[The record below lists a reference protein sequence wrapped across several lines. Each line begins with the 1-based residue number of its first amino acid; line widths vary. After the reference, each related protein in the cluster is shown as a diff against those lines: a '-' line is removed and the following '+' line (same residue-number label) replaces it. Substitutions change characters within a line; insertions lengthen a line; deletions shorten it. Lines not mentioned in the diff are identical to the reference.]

1 MRIFFCITLLVLS
14 VFPCGKVFAGDAVP
28 QFPDEI
34 NFSSNEEFRAG
45 WESEE
50 NSRITGESVLRDLRS
65 GKDSG
70 LRLNALCSA
79 ESIAEVNLVRDKLL
93 AIIERADNTAADES
107 LLAARILE
115 RAAAVDITG
124 LTKNDEKL
132 IKKVSS
138 LPAGCGPVKS
148 AGFACGAIPSDA
160 IAVHTAGA
168 ALNSTSGSF
177 AFAANFAGRNIPGRF
192 VSSIDPCKG
201 FETIHADYYRL
212 FLYMRDDTGDAS
224 CLRYIYPFPRH
235 FTQLFNSSISFIQQN
250 RLQNTEHNHK
260 SESIP
265 LCHTGFEEIKYRYLD
280 ETANIRCIPKIPV
293 FPFRETGMTNACNLK
308 FLHSPARSP
317 LSKRGTRTSGDY
329 LITLQFFNFTATV
342 MEGFHEEA

>member
-1 MRIFFCITLLVLS
+1 MVLS
-14 VFPCGKVFAGDAVP
+14 LLPCGKAFAGEAVP
-28 QFPDEI
+28 HFSDEI
-34 NFSSNEEFRAG
+34 NFSSGEEFRAG

-79 ESIAEVNLVRDKLL
+79 ESIAEVNLVRGKLL
-93 AIIERADNTAADES
+93 TIIERAGNTAADES
-107 LLAARILE
+107 ILAARILE
-115 RAAAVDITG
+115 RAAVIDITG
-124 LTKNDEKL
+124 LTENDKKL

-138 LPAGCGPVKS
+138 LPAGCGPVKT
-148 AGFACGAIPSDA
+148 AGFACGAIPADA
-160 IAVHTAGA
+160 IAVHTAGV

-177 AFAANFAGRNIPGRF
+177 TFAADNSNKNISGRF

-224 CLRYIYPFPRH
+224 CLRHTYLFPRH
-235 FTQLFNSSISFIQQN
+235 FTQSFNLATSFIQQN
-250 RLQNTEHNHK
+250 RLQKAERNHK
-260 SESIP
+260 SESIS